1 MVENCVPLFDIDNCY
16 KIEDCSV
23 KIVYVFILGPPR
35 SESAFNAGNCS
46 GIRAGLL
53 CYIYG
58 FDIDI
63 VYCISSNPVPKL
75 VFKLIRSIVAIPG
88 KVGTAA
94 RVTITIDTC
103 VY

>member
-1 MVENCVPLFDIDNCY
+1 MKQTHVIKLNIAVLKLYMYLF
-16 KIEDCSV
+16 
-23 KIVYVFILGPPR
+23 LGPPR
-35 SESAFNAGNCS
+35 SESAFNARNCS

-63 VYCISSNPVPKL
+63 VYCISSNPMPKF
-75 VFKLIRSIVAIPG
+75 VFKLTRSIVAVPG